1 MSKKNIII
9 KENDNNVNK
18 NNNYIEKRNLNNYD
32 NIENNKF
39 KSIKPYLIQTVLP
52 VIQKGLIELD
62 KNRPENPLEYLGKYL
77 LSNSNH

>member
-1 MSKKNIII
+1 MSKKNILI
-9 KENDNNVNK
+9 KENENNSK
-18 NNNYIEKRNLNNYD
+18 KINNYISNNND
-32 NIENNKF
+32 TNENNKF

-77 LSNSNH
+77 ISNSNREK

>member
-1 MSKKNIII
+1 MSKKNILI
-9 KENDNNVNK
+9 KENDNNSNK
-18 NNNYIEKRNLNNYD
+18 INNYFSNNNDTNEK
-32 NIENNKF
+32 NKF

-77 LSNSNH
+77 ISNSNREK

>member
-1 MSKKNIII
+1 MSKKNILIN
-9 KENDNNVNK
+9 ENDNNSNK
-18 NNNYIEKRNLNNYD
+18 INNYISNNND
-32 NIENNKF
+32 TNENNKF

-77 LSNSNH
+77 ISNSNREK

>member
-1 MSKKNIII
+1 MSKKNILI
-9 KENDNNVNK
+9 KENDNNSNK
-18 NNNYIEKRNLNNYD
+18 INNYISNNND
-32 NIENNKF
+32 TNENNKF

-77 LSNSNH
+77 ISNSNREK

>member
-1 MSKKNIII
+1 MSKKNILI
-9 KENDNNVNK
+9 KENDNNSNK
-18 NNNYIEKRNLNNYD
+18 INNYISNNNDTNEK
-32 NIENNKF
+32 NKF

-77 LSNSNH
+77 ISNSNREK

>member
-1 MSKKNIII
+1 MSKKNILI
-9 KENDNNVNK
+9 KENENNSNK
-18 NNNYIEKRNLNNYD
+18 INNYISNNND
-32 NIENNKF
+32 TNENNKF

-77 LSNSNH
+77 ISNSNREK

>member
-1 MSKKNIII
+1 MSKKNILI
-9 KENDNNVNK
+9 KENENNSNK
-18 NNNYIEKRNLNNYD
+18 INNYISNNND
-32 NIENNKF
+32 TNENNKF

-77 LSNSNH
+77 ISNSNRKK